1 MVTAEISGH
10 SCGIYLGTTCAWQV
24 IKRDREIKQ
33 RTCDFDRGDVTF
45 SQMFRWQ
52 TVFRDRNGA
61 RRCSTRLRGGS
72 LTGASDIVREM
83 PPRGLSFVPDAGGT
97 ISWTP
102 LYKWDTEKILRDAVG
117 DAAIY
122 RDCKVDGVL
131 VENMNDVPYVK
142 AGDVLPETTAMMTR
156 ICTEIRK
163 ALPDN
168 LPCGVQILAGCNK
181 EAIAVAKAAD
191 FQFVRAEGYVFSHV
205 ADEGFTDACAGSLLR
220 YRSQIDADDVLVF
233 ADVKKKHSSHAV
245 TSDVSLSET
254 VKAAEFFL
262 ADGIVLT
269 GTATGEPA
277 STAELAEIK
286 RAAKGPVLIG
296 SGVTIDNV
304 DEYLSSDAVIVG
316 SHFKAEGLWSNPVV
330 EQRVRDF
337 MRKMNAL

>member
-1 MVTAEISGH
+1 MVVFQPPLSDRNKTIVREPNQLIAESKFRETDMVTAEISGH

-168 LPCGVQILAGCNK
+168 LPCGVQGATRK
-181 EAIAVAKAAD
+181 
-191 FQFVRAEGYVFSHV
+191 RSR
-205 ADEGFTDACAGSLLR
+205 LR
-220 YRSQIDADDVLVF
+220 RLPT
-233 ADVKKKHSSHAV
+233 SSSSGRRV
-245 TSDVSLSET
+245 TSSRTSPTRASRTPAPARCCD
-254 VKAAEFFL
+254 
-262 ADGIVLT
+262 T
-269 GTATGEPA
+269 GAR
-277 STAELAEIK
+277 ST
-286 RAAKGPVLIG
+286 P
-296 SGVTIDNV
+296 TTF
-304 DEYLSSDAVIVG
+304 SS
-316 SHFKAEGLWSNPVV
+316 SPT
-330 EQRVRDF
+330 
-337 MRKMNAL
+337 